1 VQRLEKKVD
10 CGADYFISQPI
21 YSIEQL
27 EDVYKATK
35 SLKAPIYIGIMP
47 LTGAKNARFLH
58 HEVPGIKL
66 SENILT
72 RMERIEH
79 DKEQSAKEGILL
91 AKELIDRAYEL
102 FNGLYLITPFMR
114 YEMTVELANY
124 IKAKELVSIERK
136 I

>member
-1 VQRLEKKVD
+1 
-10 CGADYFISQPI
+10 
-21 YSIEQL
+21 
-27 EDVYKATK
+27 
-35 SLKAPIYIGIMP
+35 
-47 LTGAKNARFLH
+47 
-58 HEVPGIKL
+58 
-66 SENILT
+66 
-72 RMERIEH
+72 MERIEH